1 IPARLCWRVSRPSRR
16 QPLSTGLTGALRPG
30 NVTIWIALGLR
41 TEYHRTRGD
50 CVYRPKDSMA
60 NKFPSSSQD
69 KTADLL
75 LAIGA
80 GFLINLILGAAIPE
94 VGPFVA
100 GLVAGVIVKTG
111 PFRGGVAGFLAGTLG
126 ELASMTLWVL
136 TNLVVYPNA
145 LVPYAFQSAFAIVT
159 AVSAVLALSGGI
171 IGGVVSLQHWPRIH
185 HFLMGGRIGLPLH
198 LHHSPQARIDK
209 KEADF
214 LLSSSI
220 LCVGP
225 NLH

>member
-1 IPARLCWRVSRPSRR
+1 MFCQCVVDAVEFPLVDTGECPVPVEDSPFQPVSPDASRPC
-16 QPLSTGLTGALRPG
+16 

-100 GLVAGVIVKTG
+100 ARVAGLIVKTG
-111 PFRGGVAGFLAGTLG
+111 PFRGGGAGLLAGTLREFARIALSG
-126 ELASMTLWVL
+126 L
-136 TNLVVYPNA
+136 TNPIIYSNP
-145 LVPYAFQSAFAIVT
+145 LVPYPFQTAF
-159 AVSAVLALSGGI
+159 
-171 IGGVVSLQHWPRIH
+171 
-185 HFLMGGRIGLPLH
+185 
-198 LHHSPQARIDK
+198 
-209 KEADF
+209 
-214 LLSSSI
+214 
-220 LCVGP
+220 
-225 NLH
+225 

>member
-1 IPARLCWRVSRPSRR
+1 M
-16 QPLSTGLTGALRPG
+16 
-30 NVTIWIALGLR
+30 
-41 TEYHRTRGD
+41 D
-50 CVYRPKDSMA
+50 CVGVTHRISPQQRGICFYGPKDSMVS
-60 NKFPSSSQD
+60 KFPRVSQD

-94 VGPFVA
+94 VGPFIA

-126 ELASMTLWVL
+126 ELASIALWVL
-136 TNLVVYPNA
+136 TNLIVYPNA

-185 HFLMGGRIGLPLH
+185 DFLMRGRIGFPLH
-198 LHHSPQARIDK
+198 LHHSAQARIDN
-209 KEADF
+209 KED
-214 LLSSSI
+214 
-220 LCVGP
+220 
-225 NLH
+225 

>member
-1 IPARLCWRVSRPSRR
+1 MLASVPSQSKTAPFNRSPRCPRLSH
-16 QPLSTGLTGALRPG
+16 
-30 NVTIWIALGLR
+30 VTIWIALGLR

-100 GLVAGVIVKTG
+100 G
-111 PFRGGVAGFLAGTLG
+111 GVAGGIVERRPFPGGGAG
-126 ELASMTLWVL
+126 
-136 TNLVVYPNA
+136 PF
-145 LVPYAFQSAFAIVT
+145 P
-159 AVSAVLALSGGI
+159 
-171 IGGVVSLQHWPRIH
+171 
-185 HFLMGGRIGLPLH
+185 
-198 LHHSPQARIDK
+198 
-209 KEADF
+209 
-214 LLSSSI
+214 
-220 LCVGP
+220 GP
-225 NLH
+225 

>member
-1 IPARLCWRVSRPSRR
+1 MFCQCVVDAVEFPLVDTGECPVPVEDSPFQPVSPDASRPC
-16 QPLSTGLTGALRPG
+16 

-100 GLVAGVIVKTG
+100 GVVAGGVVKKG
-111 PFRGGVAGFLAGTLG
+111 PFRGGGGRVLSRALG
-126 ELASMTLWVL
+126 EIA
-136 TNLVVYPNA
+136 N
-145 LVPYAFQSAFAIVT
+145 
-159 AVSAVLALSGGI
+159 
-171 IGGVVSLQHWPRIH
+171 
-185 HFLMGGRIGLPLH
+185 IGL
-198 LHHSPQARIDK
+198 
-209 KEADF
+209 F
-214 LLSSSI
+214 
-220 LCVGP
+220 
-225 NLH
+225 

>member
-1 IPARLCWRVSRPSRR
+1 MLASVPSQSKTAPFNRSHR
-16 QPLSTGLTGALRPG
+16 CLRPG

-50 CVYRPKDSMA
+50 CVYRPRDSMA

-100 GLVAGVIVKTG
+100 AGGGGVHSEER
-111 PFRGGVAGFLAGTLG
+111 PFRGGVAGFLAGT
-126 ELASMTLWVL
+126 
-136 TNLVVYPNA
+136 
-145 LVPYAFQSAFAIVT
+145 
-159 AVSAVLALSGGI
+159 
-171 IGGVVSLQHWPRIH
+171 
-185 HFLMGGRIGLPLH
+185 
-198 LHHSPQARIDK
+198 
-209 KEADF
+209 
-214 LLSSSI
+214 
-220 LCVGP
+220 
-225 NLH
+225 

>member
-1 IPARLCWRVSRPSRR
+1 MLASVPSQSKTAPFNRSRTTLRPS
-16 QPLSTGLTGALRPG
+16 

-50 CVYRPKDSMA
+50 CVYGPKDSMA
-60 NKFPSSSQD
+60 NKFPNSSQD

-111 PFRGGVAGFLAGTLG
+111 PFRGGLAGFLAGTLG
-126 ELASMTLWVL
+126 ELASMALWAL
-136 TNLVVYPNA
+136 TNLIVYPNA
-145 LVPYAFQSAFAIVT
+145 LVPYAFQTAFAIVT

-185 HFLMGGRIGLPLH
+185 EFLMRGRIGFPLH
-198 LHHSPQARIDK
+198 LHHSAQSKIEN
-209 KEADF
+209 KED
-214 LLSSSI
+214 
-220 LCVGP
+220 
-225 NLH
+225 

>member
-1 IPARLCWRVSRPSRR
+1 MLASVPSQSKTAPFNRSPRCPRLSH
-16 QPLSTGLTGALRPG
+16 
-30 NVTIWIALGLR
+30 VTIWIALGLR

-100 GLVAGVIVKTG
+100 GVVAGVLVEEG
-111 PFRGGVAGFLAGTLG
+111 PFRRGDARFLAGPLPR
-126 ELASMTLWVL
+126 LA
-136 TNLVVYPNA
+136 
-145 LVPYAFQSAFAIVT
+145 
-159 AVSAVLALSGGI
+159 
-171 IGGVVSLQHWPRIH
+171 
-185 HFLMGGRIGLPLH
+185 
-198 LHHSPQARIDK
+198 
-209 KEADF
+209 
-214 LLSSSI
+214 
-220 LCVGP
+220 
-225 NLH
+225 

>member
-1 IPARLCWRVSRPSRR
+1 MFCQCVVDAVEFPLVDTGECPVPVEDSPFQPVSPDASRPC
-16 QPLSTGLTGALRPG
+16 

-111 PFRGGVAGFLAGTLG
+111 PFRGGGGRVLSGTLG
-126 ELASMTLWVL
+126 ELASIALWVL
-136 TNLVVYPNA
+136 TNLIIYPNA
-145 LVPYAFQSAFAIVT
+145 LVPYAFQTAFTIVT

-185 HFLMGGRIGLPLH
+185 EFLMRGRIGFPLH
-198 LHHSPQARIDK
+198 LHHSAQSKVEKNQED
-209 KEADF
+209 
-214 LLSSSI
+214 
-220 LCVGP
+220 
-225 NLH
+225 

>member
-1 IPARLCWRVSRPSRR
+1 M
-16 QPLSTGLTGALRPG
+16 
-30 NVTIWIALGLR
+30 
-41 TEYHRTRGD
+41 D
-50 CVYRPKDSMA
+50 CVGVTHRISSQRKGVCFCGPKHSLVD
-60 NKFPSSSQD
+60 KFPRASQD

-80 GFLINLILGAAIPE
+80 GFLINFILGAAIPE

-111 PFRGGVAGFLAGTLG
+111 PLRGGVAGFLAGTLG
-126 ELASMTLWVL
+126 ELASIALWVL
-136 TNLVVYPNA
+136 TNLIVYPNA

-185 HFLMGGRIGLPLH
+185 DFLTRWRIGFPLH
-198 LHHSPQARIDK
+198 LHHSAQARIDH
-209 KEADF
+209 KED
-214 LLSSSI
+214 
-220 LCVGP
+220 
-225 NLH
+225 